1 MCMPYAY
8 RFLLAWLFLALLSA
22 CATDITPGPPTSATP
37 QEAIQVARRA
47 FADDY
52 IRNNSNPIS
61 ELYSADAMLR
71 SPGREAQ
78 GRSQAKKLFAWGP
91 KYRQLEYS
99 LQSSAL
105 ELRGDTAIDVGTWH
119 STSQHA
125 DDAISKTSGPYLIV
139 WVREADGAWRIKY
152 EIWYPTTLPALAK

>member
-1 MCMPYAY
+1 M
-8 RFLLAWLFLALLSA
+8 
-22 CATDITPGPPTSATP
+22 
-37 QEAIQVARRA
+37 ARRA
-47 FADDY
+47 FTDDY

-61 ELYSADAMLR
+61 ELYSADAILR
-71 SPGREAQ
+71 SPGREAR
-78 GRSQAKKLFAWGP
+78 GRTQAKKLFTWGP
-91 KYRQLEYS
+91 KYRQLEYA

-125 DDAISKTSGPYLIV
+125 DDAILKTSGPYLIV

-152 EIWYPTTLPALAK
+152 EIWYPTPLPALAK